1 VANNKIDNSI
11 ALFEEAKTLMPGGVN
26 SPVRAFKN
34 INGNPIFF
42 EKASG
47 AYLYDADGNE
57 YIDYIGSW
65 GPMIMGHSHPEI
77 VKAIKTQVELG
88 TSYGA
93 PTGLESDVAKL
104 IKQCLPSIEK
114 IRMVNSGTEATMTTI
129 RLARGF
135 TGRNKIIKFDGCYH
149 GHVDSLLIKA
159 GSGVATFGLPDSP
172 GVPKDLAK
180 YTYTCEYNN
189 KEQFLSIYN
198 EIKDDLAAVIVE
210 PIAGNMG
217 FVPAQDDFLKTL
229 REATSSNNSVLIFD
243 EVMSGFRVS
252 LGGAQE
258 RYNIK
263 PDLTALGKVIGGG
276 LPVGAFGGREEIM
289 NYLAP
294 SGPVYQ
300 AGTLSG
306 NPLAMA
312 GGSALLQLLINKN
325 PFQGLEDSA
334 SMLLSGM
341 KSIMAESGI
350 PFSVNK
356 IGGMFGFFFLED
368 LPQNINDVSQ
378 SDDVLFSNFL
388 NSCINN
394 GIYFAPSKYEA
405 GFISAMHKDNEIN
418 KTLEIVKKV
427 VKKGISN
434 EI

>member
-1 VANNKIDNSI
+1 MANNKIDNSI

-217 FVPAQDDFLKTL
+217 FVPAQEDFLKTL

-258 RYNIK
+258 IYNIK

-334 SMLLSGM
+334 SMLLGGM

-356 IGGMFGFFFLED
+356 IGGMFGFFFLEE
-368 LPQNINDVSQ
+368 LPQNINDVSK
-378 SDDVLFSNFL
+378 SNDVLFSNFL
-388 NSCINN
+388 NSCIRN

-405 GFISAMHKDNEIN
+405 GFISAMHQDNEIN
-418 KTLEIVKKV
+418 KTLETVKKII
-427 VKKGISN
+427 KKGISN

>member
-1 VANNKIDNSI
+1 
-11 ALFEEAKTLMPGGVN
+11 
-26 SPVRAFKN
+26 
-34 INGNPIFF
+34 
-42 EKASG
+42 
-47 AYLYDADGNE
+47 
-57 YIDYIGSW
+57 
-65 GPMIMGHSHPEI
+65 
-77 VKAIKTQVELG
+77 
-88 TSYGA
+88 
-93 PTGLESDVAKL
+93 
-104 IKQCLPSIEK
+104 
-114 IRMVNSGTEATMTTI
+114 MVNSGTEATMTTI

-217 FVPAQDDFLKTL
+217 FVPAQEDFLKTL
-229 REATSSNNSVLIFD
+229 KEATSSNNSVLIFD

-258 RYNIK
+258 IYNIK

-334 SMLLSGM
+334 SMLLGGM

-356 IGGMFGFFFLED
+356 IGGMFGFFFLEE
-368 LPQNINDVSQ
+368 LPQNINDVSK

-388 NSCINN
+388 NSCIRN

-405 GFISAMHKDNEIN
+405 GFISAMHQDNEIN
-418 KTLEIVKKV
+418 KTLETVKKII
-427 VKKGISN
+427 KKGINN

>member
-1 VANNKIDNSI
+1 MANNKIDNSI

-42 EKASG
+42 EKSSG
-47 AYLYDADGNE
+47 AYLYDVDGNE

-217 FVPAQDDFLKTL
+217 FVPAQEDFLKTL

-258 RYNIK
+258 IYNIK

-334 SMLLSGM
+334 SMLLGGM

-356 IGGMFGFFFLED
+356 IGGMFGFFFLEE
-368 LPQNINDVSQ
+368 LPQNINDVSK

-388 NSCINN
+388 NSCIRN

-405 GFISAMHKDNEIN
+405 GFISAMHQDNEIN
-418 KTLEIVKKV
+418 KTLETVKKII
-427 VKKGISN
+427 KKGINN

>member
-1 VANNKIDNSI
+1 LTHNKIDKSI
-11 ALFEEAKTLMPGGVN
+11 ALFKEAKTLMPGGVN

-42 EKASG
+42 ERASG
-47 AYLYDADGNE
+47 AYLYDADHNE

-65 GPMIMGHSHPEI
+65 GPMIMGHSHPDI
-77 VKAIKTQVELG
+77 VGAIKNQVELG

-93 PTGLESDVAKL
+93 PTSLESDVARL
-104 IKQCLPSIEK
+104 IKKCIPSIEK

-172 GVPKDLAK
+172 GVPADLAK
-180 YTYTCEYNN
+180 YTFSCEYNN
-189 KEQFLSIYN
+189 KEQFLEIFN

-217 FVPAQDDFLKTL
+217 FVPGHEDFLKLL
-229 REATSSNNSVLIFD
+229 RETTSTNNSILIFD

-258 RYNIK
+258 IYNIT

-276 LPVGAFGGREEIM
+276 LPVGAFGGKEEIM

-312 GGSALLQLLINKN
+312 GGTALLQLLIKEN
-325 PFQGLEDSA
+325 PFKELERNA
-334 SMLLSGM
+334 SVLLDGM
-341 KSIMAESGI
+341 KTLMIESGI
-350 PFSVNK
+350 PFSINR
-356 IGGMFGFFFLED
+356 IGGMFGFFFSEE
-368 LPQNINDVSQ
+368 LPNNINDVAKT
-378 SDDVLFSNFL
+378 DDVLFSNFL
-388 NSCINN
+388 NSCIRS

-405 GFISAMHKDNEIN
+405 GFISAMHKDEEINRTLETVKQIIQKGITNEI
-418 KTLEIVKKV
+418 
-427 VKKGISN
+427 
-434 EI
+434 

>member
-1 VANNKIDNSI
+1 MANNKIDNSI

-189 KEQFLSIYN
+189 REQFISIYN

-217 FVPAQDDFLKTL
+217 FVPAQEDFLKTL
-229 REATSSNNSVLIFD
+229 KEATSSNNSVLIFD

-258 RYNIK
+258 IYNIK

-334 SMLLSGM
+334 SMLLGGM

-356 IGGMFGFFFLED
+356 IGGMFGFFFLEE
-368 LPQNINDVSQ
+368 LPQNINDVSK

-388 NSCINN
+388 NSCIRN

-405 GFISAMHKDNEIN
+405 GFISAMHQDNEIN
-418 KTLEIVKKV
+418 KTLETVKKII
-427 VKKGISN
+427 KKGINN

>member
-1 VANNKIDNSI
+1 MTHNKIDKSI
-11 ALFEEAKTLMPGGVN
+11 ALFKEAKTLMPGGVN

-42 EKASG
+42 ERASG
-47 AYLYDADGNE
+47 AYLYDADHNE

-65 GPMIMGHSHPEI
+65 GPMIMGHSHPNI
-77 VKAIKTQVELG
+77 VSAIKNQVELG

-93 PTGLESDVAKL
+93 PTSLESDVARL
-104 IKQCLPSIEK
+104 IKKCIPSIEK

-172 GVPKDLAK
+172 GVPADLAK
-180 YTYTCEYNN
+180 YTFSCEYNN
-189 KEQFLSIYN
+189 KEQFLEIFN

-217 FVPAQDDFLKTL
+217 FVPGHEDFLKLL
-229 REATSSNNSVLIFD
+229 RETTSANDSILIFD

-258 RYNIK
+258 IYNIT
-263 PDLTALGKVIGGG
+263 PDLTAMGKVIGGG
-276 LPVGAFGGREEIM
+276 LPVGAFGGKEEIM

-312 GGSALLQLLINKN
+312 GGTALLQLLIKEN
-325 PFQGLEDSA
+325 PFKELERNA
-334 SMLLSGM
+334 SVLLDGM
-341 KSIMAESGI
+341 KTLMIESGI
-350 PFSVNK
+350 PFSINR
-356 IGGMFGFFFLED
+356 IGGMFGFFFSEE
-368 LPQNINDVSQ
+368 LPNNINDVAKT
-378 SDDVLFSNFL
+378 DDVLFSNFL
-388 NSCINN
+388 NSCIRN

-405 GFISAMHKDNEIN
+405 GFISAMHKDEEINRTLETVKQIIQKGITNEI
-418 KTLEIVKKV
+418 
-427 VKKGISN
+427 
-434 EI
+434 

>member
-258 RYNIK
+258 IYNIK